1 MSRLNKELTEK
12 KLRDIE
18 TGYLTCETCS
28 TKRELHY
35 FSRQRF
41 DNRWLYKT
49 KKCKFCVTG
58 REVKV
63 SKYTL
68 TGEVNKHKPI
78 KIKNSVRLSP
88 EVKEFIKRVIYMKGY
103 IDSVE
108 AFKLVHYHINTFGPL
123 ERLIIDI
130 EEEMTIMFI
139 ELLEVYKREQVK
151 NNIQSCE

>member
-12 KLRDIE
+12 KLKDIE
-18 TGYLTCETCS
+18 SGYLICDTCN
-28 TKRELHY
+28 TKRELQY

-49 KKCKFCVTG
+49 KKCKFCITG

-63 SKYTL
+63 NKFTL
-68 TGEVNKHKPI
+68 TGKVNKHKPI
-78 KIKNSVRLSP
+78 KVKSNVRLSP

-123 ERLIIDI
+123 ERLIINI
-130 EEEMTIMFI
+130 EEELTIMFI
-139 ELLEVYKREQVK
+139 ELLEVYKRGKKK
-151 NNIQSCE
+151 NNIYTCG

>member
-12 KLRDIE
+12 KLKDIE
-18 TGYLTCETCS
+18 SGYLICDTCN
-28 TKRELHY
+28 TKRELQY

-49 KKCKFCVTG
+49 KKCKFCITG

-63 SKYTL
+63 NKFTL
-68 TGEVNKHKPI
+68 TGKVNKHKPI
-78 KIKNSVRLSP
+78 KVKSNVRLSP

-108 AFKLVHYHINTFGPL
+108 AFKLVHYHINTFGNI
-123 ERLIIDI
+123 ERLIVDI
-130 EEEMTIMFI
+130 EEEMIIMFI
-139 ELLEVYKREQVK
+139 ELLEVYKRGKKK
-151 NNIQSCE
+151 NNIYTCG

>member
-1 MSRLNKELTEK
+1 MSRLNKELTEQ

-41 DNRWLYKT
+41 GNRWLYKT

-68 TGEVNKHKPI
+68 TTDTTKTYRKFII
-78 KIKNSVRLSP
+78 KKSIKLSP
-88 EVKEFIKRVIYMKGY
+88 DVKEFIKRVIFMKGY
-103 IDSVE
+103 IDQVE
-108 AFKLVHYHINTFGPL
+108 AFKLVHYHIETFGFV
-123 ERLIIDI
+123 ERLILDI
-130 EEEMTIMFI
+130 ETELTMMFR
-139 ELLEVYKREQVK
+139 ELLEVYKRDKE
-151 NNIQSCE
+151 

>member
-12 KLRDIE
+12 KLKDIE
-18 TGYLTCETCS
+18 TGYLTCDNCN
-28 TKRELHY
+28 TKKELQY

-41 DNRWLYKT
+41 QNRWLYKT
-49 KKCKFCVTG
+49 KKCKFCATG

-63 SKYTL
+63 NKYSI
-68 TGEVNKHKPI
+68 TGEINKHKPI
-78 KIKNSVRLSP
+78 KVKSNVRLSP

-103 IDSVE
+103 IDQLE
-108 AFKLVHYHINTFGPL
+108 AFQLVDHHINTFGPL

-130 EEEMTIMFI
+130 EEELTIMFI

-151 NNIQSCE
+151 NNIYSCG